1 MCIWDCCLM
10 SGGMAPLSL
19 QPSASTTNHGW
30 WAALL
35 NTLKTS
41 LLTVNTIGF
50 QGVKL
55 PEKELKYYISSFQC
69 IPDRTSCHSFTN
81 ITSHSL
87 IRELASAPT
96 DGSWAGKEIAGGDSQ
111 KQTESVSPQSALNPC
126 QPSAIP
132 PSRAIIL
139 FFFLSPSEESRISDF
154 KHIIKSLIWTQD
166 TYQHCSLFPCTILRC
181 LLYSKALSWK
191 THTTFV

>member
-1 MCIWDCCLM
+1 MCLWDCCLM

-19 QPSASTTNHGW
+19 QPHQFTANHGW

-69 IPDRTSCHSFTN
+69 IPDRTSCHSFTD

-87 IRELASAPT
+87 IRALASAPT
-96 DGSWAGKEIAGGDSQ
+96 DGSWTGKEIAGGDS
-111 KQTESVSPQSALNPC
+111 
-126 QPSAIP
+126 
-132 PSRAIIL
+132 
-139 FFFLSPSEESRISDF
+139 
-154 KHIIKSLIWTQD
+154 
-166 TYQHCSLFPCTILRC
+166 
-181 LLYSKALSWK
+181 
-191 THTTFV
+191 